1 VDRVSIPTSEVKLM
15 GIEATQLEIKFVD
28 IGDRMGVAVFG
39 EVDEANCAELDA
51 AFAAG
56 ENGDR
61 PTLLDL
67 EECTFIDSMGLEAI
81 VRAAQRLADDGKR
94 LVLCNARGQVRQLLR
109 MTKLTDWDGF
119 LVYRDLPR

>member
-1 VDRVSIPTSEVKLM
+1 M
-15 GIEATQLEIKFVD
+15 GIEATQIEIRFVEID
-28 IGDRMGVAVFG
+28 GRKGIAVVG
-39 EVDEANCAELDA
+39 EVDEANCAELDV
-51 AFAAG
+51 AFATA

-81 VRAAQRLADDGKR
+81 VRAAHRLADEGKH
-94 LVLCNARGQVRQLLR
+94 LVLCNARGQVRRLLR

>member
-1 VDRVSIPTSEVKLM
+1 M
-15 GIEATQLEIKFVD
+15 GIEATQLVIRFVE
-28 IGDRMGVAVFG
+28 IGDRIGIAVVG

-67 EECTFIDSMGLEAI
+67 EECIFIDAMGLEAI
-81 VRAAQRLADDGKR
+81 VRAAQRLADDGKQ
-94 LVLCNARGQVRQLLR
+94 LVLCNARGQVRRLLR
-109 MTKLTDWDGF
+109 MTKLTDWDGL
-119 LVYRDLPR
+119 LVYRELPR